1 MIPKTGAPGVL
12 KSIFSINPNFD
23 FAISNLN
30 FATGKFDLYTPDQVF
45 FILTE
50 SAKNHTCAEDHW
62 YNMQGK

>member
-1 MIPKTGAPGVL
+1 MVL

-50 SAKNHTCAEDHW
+50 SAKNHTCAEDH
-62 YNMQGK
+62 